1 MIKFYYGPY
10 NSYSS
15 TTHADG
21 IYFATDKKVIRL
33 NGVDYIGNINVDGT
47 NFIKSITKN
56 SEGKLNVTLGNG
68 TTTTLT
74 AVTLMNNLTTTKA
87 GQGALDAYQGK
98 ILLDKINEIGSVYRV
113 KGTVADKTAL
123 LAVTSASVGDVY
135 NMTASCTL
143 NGNSYSAG
151 TNFVC
156 TTKFI
161 SVSTNKETCWDAL
174 GGTMT
179 GYATESYVQGMA
191 DSIDANIAA
200 ELTKYLKSTDAENIY
215 LKKTNASSTYLT
227 KTDAS
232 NTYLPKTTASNT
244 YLEKTKAAI
253 MTESDAYSFI
263 RVGDTGAYTAHT
275 KRVSSG
281 GMCWKIVSC
290 TPVSIDGNT
299 TEYRW
304 IRIGYAPFNGSS
316 TPNSKFIVQQAV
328 ISNSYAVPEESSW
341 DDLTYFNGINLSQI
355 ATNTSKITKLNAD
368 SSTAGSVDYKIAQA
382 LSWNVVS

>member
-33 NGVDYIGNINVDGT
+33 NGVDYIGNINADGT
-47 NFIKSITKN
+47 NFVKSITKS
-56 SEGKLNVTLGNG
+56 SEGKLNITLGDG

-74 AVTLMNNLTTTKA
+74 AVTLVNNLTTASA

-98 ILLDKINEIGSVYRV
+98 ILLDKINAIGSVYRV

-123 LAVTSASVGDVY
+123 LAVASASVGDVY

-156 TTKFI
+156 TTAFTA
-161 SVSTNKETCWDAL
+161 VSSNKETCWDAL

-191 DSIDANIAA
+191 NNIDANITA
-200 ELTKYLKSTDAENIY
+200 ELAKYLKSADA
-215 LKKTNASSTYLT
+215 K
-227 KTDAS
+227 
-232 NTYLPKTTASNT
+232 NT

-253 MTESDAYSFI
+253 MTESDADSLI
-263 RVGDTGAYTAHT
+263 RVGDTGAYTVHT
-275 KRVSSG
+275 KKVSSG

-290 TPVSIDGNT
+290 TPVSIDGNDI
-299 TEYRW
+299 EYRW
-304 IRIGYAPFNGSS
+304 IRIGYAPLSGSS
-316 TPNSKFIVQQAV
+316 TLNSKFIVQQAA
-328 ISNSYAVPEESSW
+328 IYNSYAVPEESSW
-341 DDLTYFNGINLSQI
+341 SDLTYFNGINLNQI
-355 ATNTSKITKLNAD
+355 ATNTSKITTLNAN

-382 LSWNVVS
+382 LSWNIIG